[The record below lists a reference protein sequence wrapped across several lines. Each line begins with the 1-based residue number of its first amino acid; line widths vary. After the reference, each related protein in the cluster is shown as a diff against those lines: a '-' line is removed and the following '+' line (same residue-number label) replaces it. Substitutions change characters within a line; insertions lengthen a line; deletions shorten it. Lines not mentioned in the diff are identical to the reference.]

1 MGMRAD
7 LQAIIVRYGHDRHCL
22 VQILRETQ
30 DLDGWLA
37 PANRNRVGDLQADQR
52 RVAPIASVL
61 SASRSAKPA

>member
-52 RVAPIASVL
+52 
-61 SASRSAKPA
+61 

>member
-22 VQILRETQ
+22 VQILREAQ

-37 PANRNRVGDLQADQR
+37 PANRTSGGRPPGRSTVSRADSIDVVREPQR
-52 RVAPIASVL
+52 
-61 SASRSAKPA
+61 